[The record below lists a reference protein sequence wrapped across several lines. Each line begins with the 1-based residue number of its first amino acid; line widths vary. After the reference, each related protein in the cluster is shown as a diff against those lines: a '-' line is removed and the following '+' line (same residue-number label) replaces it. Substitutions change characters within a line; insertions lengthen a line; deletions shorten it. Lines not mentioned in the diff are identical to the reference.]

1 MDCVH
6 ICTTVT
12 TLHLAQTNV
21 AGLELSFLLALLST
35 EEAMVALLVDFLL
48 YQSNISELKESTSE
62 SLDCCLTWLL
72 LFPALLLMPAKLL
85 VELLNFSLLGGGGG
99 GALAGDPCCPLWGS
113 SGGIPEPALLD
124 ELPPE
129 AVLLRGEESESPL
142 VWSPLTPPPPP
153 PQTPCKL
160 L

>member
-1 MDCVH
+1 MH
-6 ICTTVT
+6 HSHYTI
-12 TLHLAQTNV
+12 HLAQTNV
-21 AGLELSFLLALLST
+21 AGLELSLLLALLST

-72 LFPALLLMPAKLL
+72 LFPALLLMPPAKLL

-113 SGGIPEPALLD
+113 SGGIPEPVLPD

-142 VWSPLTPPPPP
+142 VWSPLTPPPPTP
-153 PQTPCKL
+153 LTPCKL